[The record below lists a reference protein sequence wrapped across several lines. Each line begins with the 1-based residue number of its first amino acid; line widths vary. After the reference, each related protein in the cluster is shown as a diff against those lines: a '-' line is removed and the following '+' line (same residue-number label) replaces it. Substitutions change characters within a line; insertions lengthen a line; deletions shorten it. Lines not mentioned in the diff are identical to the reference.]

1 MATELAP
8 PTSKEGNLC
17 WLLSRVSYTLT
28 TRLTAA
34 LECLDVSPRAHHLL
48 KEAMTG
54 EHTQTELARRIGLDK
69 TTMVVTVDEL
79 EAAGL
84 AERRSSPLDR
94 RARVIA
100 VTDAGR
106 QKVREG
112 QEIAARI
119 HAEVL
124 DSLPPE
130 HREIFL
136 ESLVHLVTE
145 PLAEPVR
152 CGKPVRQRAPR

>member
-1 MATELAP
+1 MGTVLT
-8 PTSKEGNLC
+8 PTTKEANLC
-17 WLLSRVSYTLT
+17 WLLARASHTLMT
-28 TRLTAA
+28 HLTAA
-34 LECLDVSPRAHHLL
+34 LECLEVSPRGHHVL

-69 TTMVVTVDEL
+69 TTMVVTIDEL

-84 AERRSSPLDR
+84 AERRPSPHDR

-100 VTDAGR
+100 VTAAGR
-106 QKVREG
+106 EKVHQG
-112 QEIAARI
+112 HEIANRI

-124 DSLPPE
+124 ETLPPE
-130 HREIFL
+130 NREIFI
-136 ESLVHLVTE
+136 ESLHHLVTGA
-145 PLAEPVR
+145 LGEPVR